1 MSIQKEF
8 PREKMYFLSLIVLV
22 KKKKAVV
29 MTNSNLDRKG

>member
-22 KKKKAVV
+22 KKK
-29 MTNSNLDRKG
+29 SSSYDQL